1 MFALMKPSNVAT
13 RSSTRGTSRG
23 CTVVTRTSG
32 AGGPAWGALREQLDA
47 NERTMSE
54 TAVHFAIVN
63 NRGSAIGSFH
73 SRDIIGKPRNRC
85 RCLRHSLFQP
95 RCMALWIPIFFGLQ
109 KIDQRLARFFRA
121 LFRNPVTGIF

>member
-73 SRDIIGKPRNRC
+73 SRDIIGKLYRTSGFKESGQC
-85 RCLRHSLFQP
+85 RVHLVGP
-95 RCMALWIPIFFGLQ
+95 
-109 KIDQRLARFFRA
+109 
-121 LFRNPVTGIF
+121 